1 MIDQYPILKNYTY
14 LNTANHGLVS
24 QDLLDYRNRLDKKMR
39 DEASIF
45 TNNRNVFISEVRHT
59 VAKFMDAD
67 PDCTAVIPNFSIG
80 FNILINGMDQ
90 QASFLLLENDYPSVN
105 GPIETRGFKT
115 YHVAIDQQMEVNIR
129 AVCEKEAPDF
139 FCFSLVQ
146 YISGIQMDLEFLKDL
161 KKRFPRMIMIAD
173 ATQYVGFEEFRFRE
187 SGIDILL
194 ASCYKWLHAGDGNG
208 FICIKKEVQRHIF
221 HKETGV
227 RSSRKVLNSKVTF
240 ISRFEPGHQ
249 DMIAFGS
256 LQQAIL
262 KIHEMGWKKVA
273 DPVKSLSKI
282 AKTAFEKR
290 KLLSPV
296 VCSRKNHSSIFNI
309 KGDQDLYDKLVKNKI
324 LTSLR
329 GDGIRVS
336 FSHFNTE
343 DDLNKLLEVL
353 DLYRN

>member
-1 MIDQYPILKNYTY
+1 MIDQYPILKSYTY

-24 QDLLDYRNRLDKKMR
+24 QDLLDYRSLLNEKMR

-45 TNNRNVFISEVRHT
+45 TNNRNVFIDEVRHT
-59 VAKFMDAD
+59 VANFMDAD
-67 PDCTAVIPNFSIG
+67 PDFTAVIPNFSIG
-80 FNILINGMDQ
+80 FNILMNGIDQ

-105 GPIETRGFKT
+105 WPVETRGFKT
-115 YHVAIDQQMEVNIR
+115 YHVAIDQQMEANIR
-129 AVCEKEAPDF
+129 AVCEKESPNF
-139 FCFSLVQ
+139 FCLVQ

-161 KKRFPRMIMIAD
+161 KERFPSMIMIAD
-173 ATQYVGFEEFRFRE
+173 GTQFVGFEEFRFRE

-208 FICIKKEVQRHIF
+208 FICVKKEVQEHIF
-221 HKETGV
+221 PKEIGF
-227 RSSRKVLNSKVTF
+227 RSSRNVLNSKVTF

-256 LQQAIL
+256 LQHAIL

-273 DPVKSLSKI
+273 DPVKELSKI

-290 KLLSPV
+290 KLLCPV

-309 KGDQDLYDKLVKNKI
+309 KGGQDLYDKLVKNKI

-353 DLYRN
+353 DL